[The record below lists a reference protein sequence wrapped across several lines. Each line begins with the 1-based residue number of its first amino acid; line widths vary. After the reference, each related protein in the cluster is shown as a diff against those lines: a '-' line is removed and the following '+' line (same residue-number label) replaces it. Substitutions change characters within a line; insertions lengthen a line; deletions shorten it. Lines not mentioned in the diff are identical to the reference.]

1 MSQTPPDI
9 DPLELVAHYR
19 ALART
24 PLSQAN
30 AVALRRE
37 GREGLAKLGQPNTF
51 EALERRRRW
60 SAVSRIREVAP
71 RERGLAP
78 LR

>member
-1 MSQTPPDI
+1 MTQTPPDF

-24 PLSQAN
+24 PLSQEN

-37 GREGLAKLGQPNTF
+37 GREGLAKLGQPNPF
-51 EALERRRRW
+51 ETLARRRRW
-60 SAVSRIREVAP
+60 SAVSRIREAAP